1 MAIPVLLWGAAA
13 ALAATGVVKGA
24 AAMSDINEAK
34 EIGERA
40 ERRHRRRVRDL
51 NETRDKTNKHFTDLG
66 ELKVIIFNNQ
76 IKHIVDL
83 LHHSS
88 NKQVK
93 SALQDFQSTFT
104 LTELKEMEKMVQTS
118 LELSTNLGSSIITGA
133 LAGLGAYGSVPL
145 IATASTGTAISTL
158 SGAAATNATLAWLGG
173 GSLAAGGFGMA
184 GGMIALGGIVAG
196 PALAVGGF
204 MLASKAEEA
213 LTQAREYEAEV
224 EEAIA
229 QLDLVKEGLLGL
241 QKNADEIT
249 YALNEMVQRFEEVRV
264 NDVDDENFHAM
275 LVIGRALK
283 DLMDI
288 QIMDNDGSPMPNI
301 EHQCEGYLNIEIGE
315 VSS

>member
-24 AAMSDINEAK
+24 GAINDINKAK

-40 ERRHRRRVRDL
+40 ERRHKRRMRELNEVRDET
-51 NETRDKTNKHFTDLG
+51 NEKFTHLG
-66 ELKVIIFNNQ
+66 ELKVSIFNNQ
-76 IKHIVDL
+76 INHILQVMRN
-83 LHHSS
+83 SS

-93 SALQDFQSTFT
+93 SALKDFHSTFS
-104 LTELKEMEKMVQTS
+104 LTELKEIESMVQTS
-118 LELSTNLGSSIITGA
+118 LELSTNFGSSAITGA

-173 GSLAAGGFGMA
+173 GSLAAGGFGMT

-213 LTQAREYEAEV
+213 LTQSHEYDAKV
-224 EEAIA
+224 DEAIG
-229 QLDLVKEGLLGL
+229 QLDLVEEGLHGL
-241 QKNADEIT
+241 QENT
-249 YALNEMVQRFEEVRV
+249 NEMQHALKEMVERFEKVRV
-264 NDVDDENFHAM
+264 DSADDKNFHSM
-275 LVIGRALK
+275 MVIGRALK

-288 QIMDNDGSPMPNI
+288 KIMNDDGSPIPNI
-301 EHQCEGYLNIEIGE
+301 QHQCEGYLNIEIG
-315 VSS
+315 VA

>member
-1 MAIPVLLWGAAA
+1 MAIPVLLWGAVA

-24 AAMSDINEAK
+24 GAINDINKAK

-40 ERRHRRRVRDL
+40 ERRHKRRMRELNEVRDET
-51 NETRDKTNKHFTDLG
+51 NEKFTHLG
-66 ELKVIIFNNQ
+66 ELKVSIFNNQ
-76 IKHIVDL
+76 INHILQVMRN
-83 LHHSS
+83 SS

-93 SALQDFQSTFT
+93 SALKDFHSTFS
-104 LTELKEMEKMVQTS
+104 LTELKEIESMVQTS
-118 LELSTNLGSSIITGA
+118 LELSTNFGSSAITGA

-173 GSLAAGGFGMA
+173 GSLAAGGFGMT

-213 LTQAREYEAEV
+213 LTQSHEYDAKV
-224 EEAIA
+224 DEAIG
-229 QLDLVKEGLLGL
+229 QLDLVEEGLHGL
-241 QKNADEIT
+241 QKNT
-249 YALNEMVQRFEEVRV
+249 NEMQHALKEMVERFEKVRV
-264 NDVDDENFHAM
+264 DSADDKNFHSM
-275 LVIGRALK
+275 MVIGRALK

-288 QIMDNDGSPMPNI
+288 KIMNDDGSPIPNI
-301 EHQCEGYLNIEIGE
+301 QHQCEGYLNIEIG
-315 VSS
+315 VA

>member
-24 AAMSDINEAK
+24 GAISDINKAK

-40 ERRHRRRVRDL
+40 ERRHKRRMRELDEVRDET
-51 NETRDKTNKHFTDLG
+51 NEKFTHLG
-66 ELKVIIFNNQ
+66 ELKVSIFNNQ
-76 IKHIVDL
+76 INHILQVMRN
-83 LHHSS
+83 SS

-93 SALQDFQSTFT
+93 SALKDFHSTFS
-104 LTELKEMEKMVQTS
+104 LTELKEIESMVQTS
-118 LELSTNLGSSIITGA
+118 LELSTNFGSSAITGA

-173 GSLAAGGFGMA
+173 GSLAAGGFGMS

-213 LTQAREYEAEV
+213 LTQSHEYDAKV
-224 EEAIA
+224 DEAIG
-229 QLDLVKEGLLGL
+229 QLDLVEEGLRGL
-241 QKNADEIT
+241 QENA
-249 YALNEMVQRFEEVRV
+249 NEMQHALKEMVERFEKVRV
-264 NDVDDENFHAM
+264 DSADDKNFHSM
-275 LVIGRALK
+275 MVIGRALK

-288 QIMDNDGSPMPNI
+288 KIMNDDGSPIPNI
-301 EHQCEGYLNIEIGE
+301 QHQCEGYLNIEIGAA
-315 VSS
+315 

>member
-24 AAMSDINEAK
+24 GAISDINKAK

-40 ERRHRRRVRDL
+40 ERRYKRRMRELDEVRDET
-51 NETRDKTNKHFTDLG
+51 NEKFTHLG
-66 ELKVIIFNNQ
+66 ELKVSIFNNQ
-76 IKHIVDL
+76 INHILQVMRN
-83 LHHSS
+83 SS

-93 SALQDFQSTFT
+93 SALKDFHSTFS
-104 LTELKEMEKMVQTS
+104 LTELKEIESMVQTS
-118 LELSTNLGSSIITGA
+118 LELSTNFGSSAITGA

-213 LTQAREYEAEV
+213 LTQSHEYDAKVDEAIGQLDVV
-224 EEAIA
+224 EE
-229 QLDLVKEGLLGL
+229 GLRGL
-241 QKNADEIT
+241 QENANEMQH
-249 YALNEMVQRFEEVRV
+249 ALNEMVERFEKVRV
-264 NDVDDENFHAM
+264 DSADDKNFHSM
-275 LVIGRALK
+275 MVIGRALK

-288 QIMDNDGSPMPNI
+288 KIMNDDGSPVPNI
-301 EHQCEGYLNIEIGE
+301 QHQCEGYLNIEIGAA
-315 VSS
+315 

>member
-24 AAMSDINEAK
+24 GAISDINKAK

-40 ERRHRRRVRDL
+40 ERRHKRRMRELNEVRDET
-51 NETRDKTNKHFTDLG
+51 NEKFTHLG
-66 ELKVIIFNNQ
+66 ELKVSIFNNQ
-76 IKHIVDL
+76 INHILQVMRN
-83 LHHSS
+83 SS

-93 SALQDFQSTFT
+93 SALKDFHSTFS
-104 LTELKEMEKMVQTS
+104 LTELKEIESMVQTS
-118 LELSTNLGSSIITGA
+118 LELSTNFGSSAITGA

-173 GSLAAGGFGMA
+173 GSLAAGGFGMT

-213 LTQAREYEAEV
+213 LTQSHEYDAKV
-224 EEAIA
+224 DEAIG
-229 QLDLVKEGLLGL
+229 QLDLVEEGLHGL
-241 QKNADEIT
+241 QENT
-249 YALNEMVQRFEEVRV
+249 NEMQHALKEMVERFEKVRV
-264 NDVDDENFHAM
+264 DSADDKNFHSM
-275 LVIGRALK
+275 MVIGRALK

-288 QIMDNDGSPMPNI
+288 KIMNDDGSPIPNI
-301 EHQCEGYLNIEIGE
+301 QHQCEGYLNIEIGAA
-315 VSS
+315 

>member
-24 AAMSDINEAK
+24 GAISDINKAK

-40 ERRHRRRVRDL
+40 ELRHKRRMRELDEVRDET
-51 NETRDKTNKHFTDLG
+51 NEKFTHLG
-66 ELKVIIFNNQ
+66 ELKVSIFNNQ
-76 IKHIVDL
+76 INHILQVMRN
-83 LHHSS
+83 SS

-93 SALQDFQSTFT
+93 SALKDFHSTFS
-104 LTELKEMEKMVQTS
+104 LTELKEIESMVQTS
-118 LELSTNLGSSIITGA
+118 LELSTNFGSSAITGA

-213 LTQAREYEAEV
+213 LTQSHEYDAKV
-224 EEAIA
+224 DEAIG
-229 QLDLVKEGLLGL
+229 QLDLVEEGLRGL
-241 QKNADEIT
+241 QENANEMQH
-249 YALNEMVQRFEEVRV
+249 ALNEMVERFEKVRV
-264 NDVDDENFHAM
+264 DSADDKNFHSM
-275 LVIGRALK
+275 MVIGRALK

-288 QIMDNDGSPMPNI
+288 KIMNDDGSPVPNI
-301 EHQCEGYLNIEIGE
+301 QHQCEGYLDIEIGAA
-315 VSS
+315 

>member
-24 AAMSDINEAK
+24 GAISDINKAK

-40 ERRHRRRVRDL
+40 ERSHKRRMLELDEVRDET
-51 NETRDKTNKHFTDLG
+51 NEKFTHLG
-66 ELKVIIFNNQ
+66 ELKVSIFNNQ
-76 IKHIVDL
+76 IKHILDVVEK
-83 LHHSS
+83 SS
-88 NKQVK
+88 NKQAK
-93 SALQDFQSTFT
+93 STLKDFHNTFS
-104 LTELKEMEKMVQTS
+104 LTELKEIRSMVATS
-118 LELSTNLGSSIITGA
+118 LELSTNFGSSAITGA

-213 LTQAREYEAEV
+213 LTKAYEYEAKV
-224 EEAIA
+224 DEAIA
-229 QLDLVKEGLLGL
+229 QLDLVEAGLHGL
-241 QKNADEIT
+241 QENAREMQHT
-249 YALNEMVQRFEEVRV
+249 LNEMVERFEQVRV
-264 NDVDDENFHAM
+264 DSADDKNFHSM
-275 LVIGRALK
+275 LLVGKALK
-283 DLMDI
+283 NLMDI
-288 QIMDNDGSPMPNI
+288 KIMNNDGSPVPNI
-301 EHQCEGYLNIEIGE
+301 QHQCEGYLNIEIG
-315 VSS
+315 VA

>member
-24 AAMSDINEAK
+24 GAINDINKAK

-40 ERRHRRRVRDL
+40 ERRHKRRMRELNEVRDET
-51 NETRDKTNKHFTDLG
+51 NEKFTHLG
-66 ELKVIIFNNQ
+66 ELKVSIFNNQ
-76 IKHIVDL
+76 INHILQVMRN
-83 LHHSS
+83 SS

-93 SALQDFQSTFT
+93 SALKDFHSTFS
-104 LTELKEMEKMVQTS
+104 LTELKEIESMVQTS
-118 LELSTNLGSSIITGA
+118 LELSTNFGSSAITGA

-173 GSLAAGGFGMA
+173 GSLAAGGFGMT

-213 LTQAREYEAEV
+213 LTQSHEYDAKV
-224 EEAIA
+224 DEAIG
-229 QLDLVKEGLLGL
+229 QLDLVEEGLHGL
-241 QKNADEIT
+241 QENT
-249 YALNEMVQRFEEVRV
+249 NEMQHALKEMVERFEKVRV
-264 NDVDDENFHAM
+264 DSADDKNFHSM
-275 LVIGRALK
+275 MVIGRALK

-288 QIMDNDGSPMPNI
+288 KIMNDDGSPIPNI
-301 EHQCEGYLNIEIGE
+301 HHQCEGYLNIEIG
-315 VSS
+315 VA